1 MTLFAIWT
9 VEFMA
14 MQHRYSHHARRA
26 LHHAAELA
34 LEYGHPRQDTAHLLV
49 GVMMT
54 EGSLGA
60 KVLEIFDL
68 PVPVAKVYLKRLMT
82 PQEGIEKPVPHDE
95 SFDKALEQSVDEA
108 TWLGSHYIGTEHI
121 LLGITRTNVGN
132 AVNLM
137 RLIDITPEQVR
148 RRLRHLIS
156 DGHFEWSL
164 ETVRANARLSELS
177 RRVLNAAE
185 QQAVKLDH
193 PAVGT
198 GHLLSALVKER
209 RGTTSSI
216 LKQGGLDEE
225 KLQKDLMAGRRRLFS
240 DISIVLDDAIN
251 QAEKMG
257 SHYVG
262 ADHLLFAL
270 TLNAKCTEL
279 LAHYNVAVD
288 KVRRLIQKQLS

>member
-1 MTLFAIWT
+1 
-9 VEFMA
+9 

-68 PVPVAKVYLKRLMT
+68 PVPVAKVYLKRMM
-82 PQEGIEKPVPHDE
+82 PAEDNVQKPVPHDE

-121 LLGITRTNVGN
+121 LLGITRMNVGN
-132 AVNLM
+132 AINLM
-137 RLIDITPEQVR
+137 RLIDITPEQLR
-148 RRLRHLIS
+148 RRLRHLIG

-193 PAVGT
+193 PAVGI
-198 GHLLSALVKER
+198 GHLLNALVTER
-209 RGTTSSI
+209 RGMTSSV
-216 LKQGGLDEE
+216 LKQSGLDEE
-225 KLQKDLMAGRRRLFS
+225 KLQKALIAKRRHLFTDVS
-240 DISIVLDDAIN
+240 VVLDEAIN

-257 SHYVG
+257 NHYVG
-262 ADHLLFAL
+262 ADHLLLAM
-270 TLNAKCTEL
+270 TLNEKCIDL
-279 LAHYNVAVD
+279 LTRYDVAPD
-288 KVRRLIQKQLS
+288 KARRLVQKQLT